1 MDSSI
6 ELLNRFGTDYP
17 EPEENAADLR
27 KRYFDMLTRTWVQ
40 RAKGLPYQTII
51 GLTILIVALLLLAG
65 GVVLVSFTQSGAV
78 GTQGKSILSLLTIVV
93 YGIVIGTV
101 LLQIL
106 PVLNINYRT
115 RDNTFRNYPKIRE
128 AAYRFADA
136 FKGEVVRDYIPIL
149 RITGRTLYYIAYVKK
164 GDKTKMPVGI
174 LILDDQGRAVQQ
186 DEALVK
192 AKLTAFIGITCGH
205 VNQRRAGVIRR
216 SMKNVVGRQIPN
228 AVRILKSQ
236 EQQFS
241 EHGLSPQWTSV
252 LEGAAILPQAL
263 RESITILDGEE
274 AFRKAMG
281 YSFALEFWYDDAMK
295 LRELYLLYVRYFN
308 SAYRRKI
315 ISLTTNASMLIQT
328 IEPMTDWQNRNEI
341 LTALSTL
348 ALAGPNG
355 VLSRT
360 CQKEYEGIV
369 NEGER
374 KAYQEKTLQAQNVGW
389 PVISGVWRQ
398 RRAWNPGEH

>member
-1 MDSSI
+1 MESSI

-17 EPEENAADLR
+17 EEEEKAADLR
-27 KRYFDMLTRTWVQ
+27 KKYLDLLARTWVQ
-40 RAKGLPYQTII
+40 RGKGLPYAKVI
-51 GLTILIVALLLLAG
+51 GLTILVVCLLLLAG
-65 GVVLVSFTQSGAV
+65 GVVIFAFTQSGAV
-78 GTQGKSILSLLTIVV
+78 GSQGKGILALLTIVV
-93 YGIVIGTV
+93 YGIIIVTV
-101 LLQIL
+101 LLQVL
-106 PVLNINYRT
+106 PVLNINHRT
-115 RDNTFRNYPKIRE
+115 KTNIYQNFPKIRE
-128 AAYRFADA
+128 AAERFADA
-136 FKGEVVRDYIPIL
+136 SKGEVVRDYIPIL
-149 RITGRTLYYIAYVKK
+149 RITGRTLYYIAYIQK
-164 GDKTKMPVGI
+164 GDPTKLPVGI
-174 LILDDQGRAVQQ
+174 LVLDDQGRAVQQ

-205 VNQRRAGVIRR
+205 INQRRAGIIRR
-216 SMKNVVGRQIPN
+216 SMKNVVGRQIPD

-236 EQQFS
+236 EQQFARR
-241 EHGLSPQWTSV
+241 GLSAQWTSV
-252 LEGAAILPQAL
+252 LESASILPQAL
-263 RESITILDGEE
+263 QESISILDGEE

-295 LRELYLLYVRYFN
+295 LRELYLAYVRYFN
-308 SAYRRKI
+308 AAYRRKI
-315 ISLTTNASMLIQT
+315 ISLTTEASVLIQT
-328 IEPMTDWQNRNEI
+328 IEPMTDWPNRNEA

-355 VLSRT
+355 VLSRV

-374 KAYQEKTLQAQNVGW
+374 KAYQEKTLQAQNMGW

>member
-1 MDSSI
+1 MEPSI

-27 KRYFDMLTRTWVQ
+27 KRYFDLLARTWVQ
-40 RAKGLPYQTII
+40 RRKGLPYTTII
-51 GLTILIVALLLLAG
+51 GLTILVVCLLFLAG
-65 GVVLVSFTQSGAV
+65 GVVIFSFTQSGAV
-78 GTQGKSILSLLTIVV
+78 GAQGKSILTVLTIVV
-93 YGIVIGTV
+93 YGIIIASV
-101 LLQIL
+101 LLQAL
-106 PVLNINYRT
+106 PYLNINYRT
-115 RDNTFRNYPKIRE
+115 RDNTFRNYPKIRD

-136 FKGEVVRDYIPIL
+136 SKGEVVRDYIPIL
-149 RITGRTLYYIAYVKK
+149 RITGRTLYYIAYIQK
-164 GDKTKMPVGI
+164 GDKTKTPVGI
-174 LILDDQGRAVQQ
+174 LILEDQGRAVQQ

-205 VNQRRAGVIRR
+205 INQRRAGIIRR
-216 SMKNVVGRQIPN
+216 SMKNVVGRQIPD

-236 EQQFS
+236 EQQFA
-241 EHGLSPQWTSV
+241 ERGLSRQWTAV
-252 LEGAAILPQAL
+252 MEGASILPQAL

-295 LRELYLLYVRYFN
+295 LRELYLAYVRYFN

-315 ISLTTNASMLIQT
+315 ISLTTEASMLIQT
-328 IEPMTDWQNRNEI
+328 IEPMADWQNRDKA

-355 VLSRT
+355 VLSRV

-369 NEGER
+369 NDSER
-374 KAYQEKTLQAQNVGW
+374 KAYQEKTLQAKNTGW
-389 PVISGVWRQ
+389 PVVAGVWRQ
-398 RRAWNPGEH
+398 RQAYNPGQR